1 MSLSHSIRAFPT
13 LITAGALLTAPV
25 GASAEGNVAQGLQ
38 LGGHLHTLV
47 SHQSTDNGG
56 GGTEDASDVHVSS
69 LELGLTASPFRYAD
83 ATVVWLREED
93 VGRTNPDFHVDQ
105 AFVTLAGTSR
115 VLAGGTREGTV
126 EDSAAYLQVGKMYIP
141 FATNLA
147 YHTFDVIS
155 EPQTLQLGETLE
167 SGVRVGYHPAE
178 LDVYAGVYGGAGQEG
193 SLSDGEPAD
202 TDDLDDVFAGINYE
216 GDAGGL
222 AVQYMSNLNNSL
234 ALQEELGTRND
245 QEQLT
250 AAEDAVGGLTLFGHG
265 EVGPLQGQLSYVTA
279 LADYEL
285 GNFAGRRPSALNG
298 ELTWTGAGMLPD
310 ERPLRATLVY
320 SHTEE
325 WFDHPENSVGAVVG
339 TDLAEGVA
347 VAGEVLHRDYDS
359 SLSSGADTET
369 IASGRLAVGFSE
381 LLGRMRSE

>member
-1 MSLSHSIRAFPT
+1 MSLSQPNRTVPT
-13 LITAGALLTAPV
+13 LLTAGALLAAPV
-25 GASAEGNVAQGLQ
+25 GTSAEGNVAQGLQ
-38 LGGHLHTLV
+38 LGGHVHTLV
-47 SHQSTDNGG
+47 SQQSTDNGG
-56 GGTEDASDVHVSS
+56 GGSENASDVHVSS

-83 ATVVWLREED
+83 ATVVWLREEG

-115 VLAGGTREGTV
+115 VLADGTREGTV

-193 SLSDGEPAD
+193 SLNADNEPAD

-234 ALQEELGTRND
+234 ALQEELGRDSND
-245 QEQLT
+245 NVVG
-250 AAEDAVGGLTLFGHG
+250 AEDAVGGLTLFGHG

-279 LADYEL
+279 LADYDL

-325 WFDHPENSVGAVVG
+325 WFDHPENSMGAVVG
-339 TDLAEGVA
+339 TDIAEGVA

-369 IASGRLAVGFSE
+369 IASARLAVGFAE
-381 LLGRMRSE
+381 LLGRMRSK